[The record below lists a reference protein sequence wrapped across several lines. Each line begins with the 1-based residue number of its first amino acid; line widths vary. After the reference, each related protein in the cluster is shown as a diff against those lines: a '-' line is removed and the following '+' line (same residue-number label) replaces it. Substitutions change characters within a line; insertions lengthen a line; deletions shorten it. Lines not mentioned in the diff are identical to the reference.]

1 MYSIK
6 EVCAQTGLTPKAVR
20 YYDKVNLLNPSCRT
34 KAGYR
39 LYTDSD
45 ITVLRVIVQLRA
57 MEFGVGEIR
66 TFLASTPEWM
76 DNFLQQKK
84 ERLLEG
90 SQKYFLL
97 SEKMETILQTLRE
110 SISVAA
116 PGTGSDRAALLVINM
131 QNDFLYG
138 PLSCPGVQNI
148 IPAVSRAVSLA
159 EREGVP
165 VIFLC
170 DSHQRGRDAELAFW
184 GEHAIEGT
192 PGAAVIDPLPQTKN
206 SRIVKKTSYS
216 GFWGTVLQDTLSQY
230 HARHV
235 VLCGVY
241 ADLCIH
247 QTLLDAYSL
256 GYSTYPLGDAIA
268 AKNNADPT
276 PFFKNWEKFYGSHI
290 LIGDALE
297 SSGFPPA
304 QRCASPQEAPDF
316 DKTRAV
322 QPTEV
327 PETTFLG
334 ELIGWTEHLP
344 HQANHEEK
352 E

>member
-1 MYSIK
+1 MI
-6 EVCAQTGLTPKAVR
+6 
-20 YYDKVNLLNPSCRT
+20 
-34 KAGYR
+34 
-39 LYTDSD
+39 
-45 ITVLRVIVQLRA
+45 
-57 MEFGVGEIR
+57 
-66 TFLASTPEWM
+66 
-76 DNFLQQKK
+76 
-84 ERLLEG
+84 
-90 SQKYFLL
+90 
-97 SEKMETILQTLRE
+97 
-110 SISVAA
+110 
-116 PGTGSDRAALLVINM
+116 
-131 QNDFLYG
+131 
-138 PLSCPGVQNI
+138 
-148 IPAVSRAVSLA
+148 
-159 EREGVP
+159 
-165 VIFLC
+165 
-170 DSHQRGRDAELAFW
+170 DA
-184 GEHAIEGT
+184 
-192 PGAAVIDPLPQTKN
+192 LPQTKN

-304 QRCASPQEAPDF
+304 QRCASPQEVPDF
-316 DKTRAV
+316 VKTRAV

-352 E
+352 